1 VRVELSSTNQVV
13 DLKNPIMRP
22 YCGPKN
28 LKPILAYTPFRDF
41 NNGNFVFKRLHDPF
55 LVLVWMGKT

>member
-1 VRVELSSTNQVV
+1 VRVEFSSTNQVV
-13 DLKNPIMRP
+13 DSKNPIMHP

-28 LKPILAYTPFRDF
+28 LKPILAYTLFRDF
-41 NNGNFVFKRLHDPF
+41 NNGNFVFKRLQDPF